1 MSALSCMQQGRRA
14 GHAAAGK
21 AIWAAQMH
29 AHQAIFQC
37 CASLALHALSCPLPP
52 VSLAAALASGDIDGA
67 AKMIANASAQA
78 IATAATLAP
87 TQGLTQ
93 QLAQASVLAVTKY
106 GASATAV
113 AAALSQVRCQCQ

>member
-1 MSALSCMQQGRRA
+1 MQRKCMPSRPSSSV
-14 GHAAAGK
+14 
-21 AIWAAQMH
+21 
-29 AHQAIFQC
+29 
-37 CASLALHALSCPLPP
+37 CASLALHALSCPSPALSSP
-52 VSLAAALASGDIDGA
+52 AAALASGDIDGA